1 MKRKE
6 SNKSKK
12 VSAKIDEMLQP
23 KKMLKLY
30 KKTLEDQNPYWSKQR
45 RDYRQKNRMPSQIR
59 FEAQN
64 FYENYRRPFKQ
75 PFGIAAEMYRQA
87 IEADLEE

>member
-12 VSAKIDEMLQP
+12 VSAKIDEMLQS
-23 KKMLKLY
+23 KKMLRLY
-30 KKTLEDQNPYWSKQR
+30 KKTIEDQHPYLWRHRKEHRQR
-45 RDYRQKNRMPSQIR
+45 TKYPSQIR
-59 FEAQN
+59 FEALN

-87 IEADLEE
+87 IEADLDE